1 MQMKKIFALTA
12 ISALLFGGCTDIT
25 DDPSDVAAYEGNQVV
40 VYAPE
45 GTAIAAEGG
54 TYAVKVVTAIPLE
67 VSIPRVA
74 SWLSS
79 SIDENAGTE
88 MVSFKEGEEVVE
100 KEVPYS
106 IVTFTATANDNLARY
121 ASVAILDARNHF
133 SLYRLDVHQDGAIV
147 DVPKKVFKVA
157 PTEISVE
164 ADVTSA
170 TVEVTSE
177 VAWTAVSDNPAITLA
192 PSSGDG
198 NATVTLSF
206 PANTV
211 DSKVT
216 ATITFST
223 TSSEVNAKSHE
234 VSFEQAAKKQ
244 DKPAAVPAPGV
255 LAEWHFKGD
264 YKTTL
269 NLHFN
274 EAVADESADVSGNG
288 GLYVEPNI
296 SGKGRLECYNGIADK
311 STVADKA
318 HKRCKRTIGDYG
330 EPVWYGTWKGDYIL
344 WTAEADAPLAATTK
358 LRLFF
363 TVRPNNAQVMK
374 YWLVE
379 YLDGET
385 WKPAGETTAKDDFTY
400 NLELYHGKDHINA
413 TIDPSYEYEQINTRI
428 DRTVTLSSDTPKAQF
443 RISCVATIGA
453 NGSPVTQLAGSY
465 VLRFAGETTNANT
478 PYYAETEH
486 PRIEVVE

>member
-1 MQMKKIFALTA
+1 MKKIFALIA
-12 ISALLFGGCTDIT
+12 CSGLLFGGCEAIV
-25 DDPSDVAAYEGNQVV
+25 DDPTDVEAYEGNQVL

-45 GTAIAAEGG
+45 GTPIPAKGG
-54 TYAVKVVTAIPLE
+54 TYSVKVVTAIPLE
-67 VSIPRVA
+67 ISIPKVA

-79 SIDENAGTE
+79 SIEENAGTE
-88 MVSFKEGEEVVE
+88 IVSFKEGDEVVE

-106 IVTFTATANDNLARY
+106 IVNFTATANDNLARY
-121 ASVAILDARNHF
+121 ASVAILDATNHY
-133 SLYRLDVHQDGAIV
+133 SLYRLDVHQEGAVV

-157 PTEISVE
+157 PSEISVN
-164 ADVTSA
+164 ADATSA
-170 TVEVTSE
+170 TIEVTSE

-192 PSSGDG
+192 PASGDG
-198 NATVTLSF
+198 NATVTLTF
-206 PANTV
+206 AANTAE
-211 DSKVT
+211 SKVT
-216 ATITFST
+216 AKITIST
-223 TSSEVNAKSHE
+223 TSDDVTVKSFD
-234 VSFEQAAKKQ
+234 VSFEQAAAAAV
-244 DKPAAVPAPGV
+244 KPAVKPAPGV
-255 LAEWHFKGD
+255 LAEWHFKQD
-264 YKTTL
+264 YVTTL
-269 NLHFN
+269 NVHFN
-274 EAVADESADVSGNG
+274 EAVADATADVSGNG
-288 GLYVEPNI
+288 DLYVEPNV
-296 SGKGRLECYNGIADK
+296 SGTGRLELYNGIADK

-344 WTAEADAPLAATTK
+344 WTAEAEAPLAATTK

-385 WKPAGETTAKDDFTY
+385 WKPAGETTTKDDFTY
-400 NLELYHGKDHINA
+400 NLELYHGKTHINA

-443 RISCVATIGA
+443 RITCVATTGA
-453 NGSPVTQLAGSY
+453 DGNPVTQLAASY
-465 VLRFAGETTNANT
+465 VLRFAGETTNAKT